1 MLSGLIES
9 EFFPKWG
16 DALWVWLKSDGVN
29 LEQVAEWLAIFL
41 PPLSSEHRLTMMKS
55 RYSWWKSYFPED
67 VVALSGV
74 SRGFRKG
81 LDLMN
86 QAMALGEDVK
96 YRYVPLSSLVSVQ
109 VPILTDHSH
118 SRADS
123 RNPISSPNNPLL
135 HLLASPLPLPPFP
148 PPLQSRPRSLSDQ
161 SSKIYVPLRISSSSR
176 LDALHQKVRICSEYQ
191 KMSMAKVV
199 YCVISKMMSVGLFR
213 RVEKVR
219 QNRLGSRK

>member
-96 YRYVPLSSLVSVQ
+96 YRYVPLSRLVSLQ
-109 VPILTDHSH
+109 VPILTYCSLTLLQTQETRFQAQTILFFIFSQAHYHSLP
-118 SRADS
+118 SLLRSSLD
-123 RNPISSPNNPLL
+123 RDLFPINRRRSMFLFE
-135 HLLASPLPLPPFP
+135 SPLPLDWTHYIKRSEFVPSIRKCRWQRWCTV
-148 PPLQSRPRSLSDQ
+148 LSRR
-161 SSKIYVPLRISSSSR
+161 
-176 LDALHQKVRICSEYQ
+176 
-191 KMSMAKVV
+191 
-199 YCVISKMMSVGLFR
+199 
-213 RVEKVR
+213 
-219 QNRLGSRK
+219 